1 MFTACISACF
11 RFKPLFTTSNFI
23 QCRWFARE
31 EGEKCFFSCF
41 SSLQGLRPFTW
52 FISYWKMED
61 GKTRQKTILKKQKS
75 LPLTKNKNV
84 HFADVCGLSLVS
96 VHKISMDDLT
106 VPSNSDL
113 KCETTKE
120 LTLAF
125 AQPIALPNFLE
136 RLNRQSV
143 SLENVVVSNCA
154 LMGTI
159 KVRNIAYEKS
169 VFVRCTF
176 DNWKSFEDVGG
187 SYVPLS
193 YDGNYDRFSFAITV
207 PNTIKNGE
215 KIEFAVCYRTSSPD
229 DEFWDNNDNKN
240 YVIEC
245 KEKSI
250 PRNSSYGL
258 LWSRII
264 PNFKT

>member
-1 MFTACISACF
+1 MS
-11 RFKPLFTTSNFI
+11 S
-23 QCRWFARE
+23 WEME
-31 EGEKCFFSCF
+31 ESE
-41 SSLQGLRPFTW
+41 
-52 FISYWKMED
+52 
-61 GKTRQKTILKKQKS
+61 TRQKTILKKQKS
-75 LPLTKNKNV
+75 LPLTKSKNV

-113 KCETTKE
+113 KYEITKE
-120 LTLAF
+120 LTVNF
-125 AQPIALPNFLE
+125 AQPIAQPNFVE
-136 RLNRQSV
+136 RLNRLSV

-159 KVRNIAYEKS
+159 KVRNITYEKL
-169 VFVRCTF
+169 VFVRCSF
-176 DNWKSFEDVGG
+176 DNWKSFEDVNG

-193 YDGNYDRFSFAITV
+193 YDGNFDRFSFAITV

-215 KIEFAVCYRTSSPD
+215 KIEFAVCYRTTSPD
-229 DEFWDNNDNKN
+229 NEFWDNNDNKN
-240 YVIEC
+240 YIIEC
-245 KEKSI
+245 KEKPM

-264 PNFKT
+264 PNYKT